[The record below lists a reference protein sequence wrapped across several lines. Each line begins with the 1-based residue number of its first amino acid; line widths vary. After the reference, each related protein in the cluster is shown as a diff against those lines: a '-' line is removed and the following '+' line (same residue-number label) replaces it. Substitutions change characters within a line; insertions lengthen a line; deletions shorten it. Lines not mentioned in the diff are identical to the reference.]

1 MSSGNRNYS
10 LTRPQRCCSFCR
22 RPGHAV
28 TRCDSDRIIEFE
40 IMCELE
46 VRSMDTL
53 DEFKEWLTQ
62 NYINN
67 SHLLRAFAVTKL
79 RSNSRVTVLE
89 CIDLISQY
97 IFETY
102 KNSVVEPEPLVEP
115 EGAMLTDDIE
125 ADLLLALS
133 ELRNI
138 EHIQPLQEIE
148 PVYNEQF
155 ISSRRREY
163 MRYMADILVFT
174 MLNNM
179 LIPDGEEPLAIGTR
193 PDIRSSID
201 DKFVENAS
209 AVANECSICW
219 DKKDSDKFVK
229 LNCNHEFCNECIIKT
244 LAANKHR
251 APCCALCRSDI
262 NNITSRRVDVQ
273 NEISNAVA

>member
-1 MSSGNRNYS
+1 
-10 LTRPQRCCSFCR
+10 
-22 RPGHAV
+22 
-28 TRCDSDRIIEFE
+28 
-40 IMCELE
+40 MCELE
-46 VRSMDTL
+46 VRSMNTL

-89 CIDLISQY
+89 SIDLISQY

-102 KNSVVEPEPLVEP
+102 KNLPVETAPVEEGVLPDNIEEDLMLV
-115 EGAMLTDDIE
+115 
-125 ADLLLALS
+125 LS

-138 EHIQPLQEIE
+138 EHIQPLQEVE

-155 ISSRRREY
+155 VSSRRREY
-163 MRYMADILVFT
+163 MRYMADVLVFT

-179 LIPDGEEPLAIGTR
+179 LPTDGEEPLAIGTR
-193 PDIRSSID
+193 PDIMSSID
-201 DKFVENAS
+201 DKFVEDQS
-209 AVANECSICW
+209 VMANECSICW
-219 DKKDSDKFVK
+219 DKKESGKFVK
-229 LNCNHEFCNECIIKT
+229 LNCNHEFCNECVIKT

-251 APCCALCRSDI
+251 APCCALCRADI
-262 NNITSRRVDVQ
+262 NNITSRSIDVQ

>member
-40 IMCELE
+40 IICERE
-46 VRSMDTL
+46 VRSMDNI
-53 DEFKEWLTQ
+53 DELKEWLIR

-89 CIDLISQY
+89 SIDLISQY

-102 KNSVVEPEPLVEP
+102 KSHFVETTPEAAVLP
-115 EGAMLTDDIE
+115 DDIE
-125 ADLLLALS
+125 EDLMLVLS

-138 EHIQPLQEIE
+138 EHIQPLQEAE

-163 MRYMADILVFT
+163 MRYMADVLVFT

-179 LIPDGEEPLAIGTR
+179 LPTDGEEPLAIGTR
-193 PDIRSSID
+193 PAIMSSID
-201 DKFVENAS
+201 DKIVENTS
-209 AVANECSICW
+209 VVANECSICW
-219 DKKDSDKFVK
+219 DKKESGKFVK

-251 APCCALCRSDI
+251 APCCALCRADI
-262 NNITSRRVDVQ
+262 NNITSRSVDVQ

>member
-28 TRCDSDRIIEFE
+28 SRCDSDRIVEFE
-40 IMCELE
+40 IICERE
-46 VRSMDTL
+46 VRSMNTI

-62 NYINN
+62 NYSNN

-79 RSNSRVTVLE
+79 RINSRVTVLE
-89 CIDLISQY
+89 SIDLISQY

-102 KNSVVEPEPLVEP
+102 KNLVVETAPVEEATLP
-115 EGAMLTDDIE
+115 DDIE
-125 ADLLLALS
+125 EALIRVLS
-133 ELRNI
+133 VLRNV
-138 EHIQPLQEIE
+138 EHIQPLQEAE
-148 PVYNEQF
+148 PFYNERF

-163 MRYMADILVFT
+163 RRYMADVLAFT

-179 LIPDGEEPLAIGTR
+179 LPTDGEEPLPVIPRPAIM
-193 PDIRSSID
+193 SSID
-201 DKFVENAS
+201 DKIVENTS
-209 AVANECSICW
+209 VVANECSICW
-219 DKKDSDKFVK
+219 DKKESVKFVK

-251 APCCALCRSDI
+251 APCCALCRADI
-262 NNITSRRVDVQ
+262 NNITSRSVDVQ

>member
-28 TRCDSDRIIEFE
+28 SRCDSDRIVEFE
-40 IMCELE
+40 IICERE
-46 VRSMDTL
+46 VRSMNTI

-79 RSNSRVTVLE
+79 RINSRVTVLE
-89 CIDLISQY
+89 SIDLISQY

-102 KNSVVEPEPLVEP
+102 KNLVVETAPVEEATLP
-115 EGAMLTDDIE
+115 DDIE
-125 ADLLLALS
+125 EALIRVLS
-133 ELRNI
+133 VLRNV
-138 EHIQPLQEIE
+138 EHIQPLQEAE
-148 PVYNEQF
+148 PVYNERF

-163 MRYMADILVFT
+163 RRYMADVLAFT

-179 LIPDGEEPLAIGTR
+179 LPTDGEEPLPVIPRPAIM
-193 PDIRSSID
+193 SSID
-201 DKFVENAS
+201 DKFVGAPL
-209 AVANECSICW
+209 AIECSICW
-219 DKKDSDKFVK
+219 DQKASGKFVK

-251 APCCALCRSDI
+251 APCCALCRADI
-262 NNITSRRVDVQ
+262 NNITSRSVDVQ

>member
-28 TRCDSDRIIEFE
+28 SRCDSDRIVEFE
-40 IMCELE
+40 IICERE
-46 VRSMDTL
+46 VRSMNTI

-79 RSNSRVTVLE
+79 RSNSRVNVLE
-89 CIDLISQY
+89 SIDLISQY

-102 KNSVVEPEPLVEP
+102 KILPVETMLPNNIEEDLMLV
-115 EGAMLTDDIE
+115 
-125 ADLLLALS
+125 LS

-138 EHIQPLQEIE
+138 EHIQPLQETE

-163 MRYMADILVFT
+163 MRYMADVLVFT

-179 LIPDGEEPLAIGTR
+179 LPTDGEEPLTIGTR
-193 PDIRSSID
+193 PAIMSSID
-201 DKFVENAS
+201 DKFVEDA
-209 AVANECSICW
+209 AVASECSICW
-219 DKKDSDKFVK
+219 DKKESDKFVK

-251 APCCALCRSDI
+251 APCCALCRADI
-262 NNITSRRVDVQ
+262 NNITSRSVDVQ

>member
-28 TRCDSDRIIEFE
+28 SRCDSDRIVEFE
-40 IMCELE
+40 IICERE
-46 VRSMDTL
+46 VRSMNTI

-62 NYINN
+62 NYSNN

-79 RSNSRVTVLE
+79 RINSRVTVLE
-89 CIDLISQY
+89 SIDLISQY

-102 KNSVVEPEPLVEP
+102 KNLVVETAPVEEATLP
-115 EGAMLTDDIE
+115 DDIE
-125 ADLLLALS
+125 EALIRVLS
-133 ELRNI
+133 VLRNV
-138 EHIQPLQEIE
+138 EHIQPLQEAE
-148 PVYNEQF
+148 PVYNERF

-163 MRYMADILVFT
+163 RRYMADVLAFT

-179 LIPDGEEPLAIGTR
+179 LPTDGEEPLPVIPRPAIM
-193 PDIRSSID
+193 SSID
-201 DKFVENAS
+201 DKFVEDGAPL
-209 AVANECSICW
+209 AIECSICW
-219 DKKDSDKFVK
+219 DQKASGKFVK

-251 APCCALCRSDI
+251 APCCALCRADI
-262 NNITSRRVDVQ
+262 NNITSRSVDVQ

>member
-1 MSSGNRNYS
+1 MSSGNRNYG

-40 IMCELE
+40 IICERK
-46 VRSMDTL
+46 VRSMNTL

-89 CIDLISQY
+89 SIDLISQY

-102 KNSVVEPEPLVEP
+102 KNLPVEAAPAEDEAALP
-115 EGAMLTDDIE
+115 DDIE
-125 ADLLLALS
+125 EDLMLVLS

-138 EHIQPLQEIE
+138 EHIQPLQEAE
-148 PVYNEQF
+148 PIYNEQF
-155 ISSRRREY
+155 VSSRRREY
-163 MRYMADILVFT
+163 MRYMADVLVFT

-179 LIPDGEEPLAIGTR
+179 LPTDGEEPLTLGTR
-193 PDIRSSID
+193 PAIMSSID
-201 DKFVENAS
+201 DKFVED
-209 AVANECSICW
+209 VAPLSSECSICW

-229 LNCNHEFCNECIIKT
+229 LNCNHEFCNECIVKT
-244 LAANKHR
+244 LATNKHR
-251 APCCALCRSDI
+251 APCCALCRADI
-262 NNITSRRVDVQ
+262 NNITSRNVDVQ

>member
-1 MSSGNRNYS
+1 MSSGNRNYG

-46 VRSMDTL
+46 VRSMNTL

-89 CIDLISQY
+89 SIDLISQY

-102 KNSVVEPEPLVEP
+102 KSLPVETAPVEEEGVLPDNIEEDLMLV
-115 EGAMLTDDIE
+115 
-125 ADLLLALS
+125 LS

-138 EHIQPLQEIE
+138 EHIQPLQEVE

-155 ISSRRREY
+155 VSSRRREY
-163 MRYMADILVFT
+163 MRYMADVLVFT

-179 LIPDGEEPLAIGTR
+179 LPTDGEEPLAIGTR

-201 DKFVENAS
+201 DKFVEDPS
-209 AVANECSICW
+209 VMANECSICW
-219 DKKDSDKFVK
+219 DKKESGKFVK
-229 LNCNHEFCNECIIKT
+229 LNCNHEFCNECVIKT

-251 APCCALCRSDI
+251 APCCALCRADI
-262 NNITSRRVDVQ
+262 NNITSRNVDVQ

>member
-1 MSSGNRNYS
+1 
-10 LTRPQRCCSFCR
+10 
-22 RPGHAV
+22 
-28 TRCDSDRIIEFE
+28 
-40 IMCELE
+40 MCELE
-46 VRSMDTL
+46 VRSMNTL

-89 CIDLISQY
+89 SIDLISQY

-102 KNSVVEPEPLVEP
+102 KNLPMEAAQAEDEAALP
-115 EGAMLTDDIE
+115 DDIE
-125 ADLLLALS
+125 EDLMLVLS

-138 EHIQPLQEIE
+138 EHIQPLQEAE

-155 ISSRRREY
+155 VSSRRREY
-163 MRYMADILVFT
+163 MRYMADVLVFT

-179 LIPDGEEPLAIGTR
+179 LPTDGEEPLTLGTR
-193 PDIRSSID
+193 PAIMSSID
-201 DKFVENAS
+201 DKFVED
-209 AVANECSICW
+209 VAPLSSECSICW

-229 LNCNHEFCNECIIKT
+229 LNCNHEFCNECIVKT
-244 LAANKHR
+244 LATNKHR
-251 APCCALCRSDI
+251 APCCALCRADI
-262 NNITSRRVDVQ
+262 NNITSRNVDVQ

>member
-1 MSSGNRNYS
+1 MSSGNRNYG

-40 IMCELE
+40 IICERK
-46 VRSMDTL
+46 VISMNTL

-89 CIDLISQY
+89 SIDLISQY

-102 KNSVVEPEPLVEP
+102 KSLPVETAPVEEGVLPDNIEEDLMLV
-115 EGAMLTDDIE
+115 
-125 ADLLLALS
+125 LS

-138 EHIQPLQEIE
+138 EHIQPLQEAE
-148 PVYNEQF
+148 PIYNEQF
-155 ISSRRREY
+155 VSSRRREY
-163 MRYMADILVFT
+163 MRYMADVLVFT

-179 LIPDGEEPLAIGTR
+179 LPTDGEEPLTLGTR
-193 PDIRSSID
+193 PAIMSSID
-201 DKFVENAS
+201 DKFVED
-209 AVANECSICW
+209 VAPLSSECSICW

-229 LNCNHEFCNECIIKT
+229 LNCNHEFCNECIVKT
-244 LAANKHR
+244 LATNKHR
-251 APCCALCRSDI
+251 APCCALCRADI
-262 NNITSRRVDVQ
+262 NNITSRNVDVQ

>member
-1 MSSGNRNYS
+1 MN
-10 LTRPQRCCSFCR
+10 T
-22 RPGHAV
+22 
-28 TRCDSDRIIEFE
+28 I
-40 IMCELE
+40 
-46 VRSMDTL
+46 

-89 CIDLISQY
+89 SIDLISQY

-102 KNSVVEPEPLVEP
+102 KILPVE
-115 EGAMLTDDIE
+115 AMLPNNIE
-125 ADLLLALS
+125 EDLMLVLS

-138 EHIQPLQEIE
+138 EHIQPLQETE

-163 MRYMADILVFT
+163 MRYMADVLVFT

-179 LIPDGEEPLAIGTR
+179 LATDGEEPLTIGTR
-193 PDIRSSID
+193 PAIMSSID
-201 DKFVENAS
+201 DKFVEDA
-209 AVANECSICW
+209 AVASECSICW
-219 DKKDSDKFVK
+219 DKKESDKFVK

-251 APCCALCRSDI
+251 APCCALCRADI
-262 NNITSRRVDVQ
+262 NNITSRSVDVQ

>member
-1 MSSGNRNYS
+1 
-10 LTRPQRCCSFCR
+10 
-22 RPGHAV
+22 
-28 TRCDSDRIIEFE
+28 
-40 IMCELE
+40 MCELE
-46 VRSMDTL
+46 VRSMNTL
-53 DEFKEWLTQ
+53 DEFKQWLIQ

-102 KNSVVEPEPLVEP
+102 KNPSIETAPLLEEPPLP
-115 EGAMLTDDIE
+115 DDIE
-125 ADLLLALS
+125 EDLMLVLS

-138 EHIQPLQEIE
+138 EHIQPLQEAE

-163 MRYMADILVFT
+163 MRYMADVLVFT

-179 LIPDGEEPLAIGTR
+179 LPTDGEDQLAIGTR
-193 PDIRSSID
+193 PNIRSSID
-201 DKFVENAS
+201 EKFVEDPS
-209 AVANECSICW
+209 VMANECSICW
-219 DKKDSDKFVK
+219 DKKESGKFVK
-229 LNCNHEFCNECIIKT
+229 LNCNHEFCNECVIKT

-251 APCCALCRSDI
+251 APCCALCRADI
-262 NNITSRRVDVQ
+262 NNITSRNVDVQ

>member
-1 MSSGNRNYS
+1 MSSGNRNYG

-46 VRSMDTL
+46 VRSMNTL

-89 CIDLISQY
+89 SIDLISQY

-102 KNSVVEPEPLVEP
+102 KNLPVETVPAEEEAALP
-115 EGAMLTDDIE
+115 DDIE
-125 ADLLLALS
+125 EDLMLVLS

-138 EHIQPLQEIE
+138 EHIQPLQEAE
-148 PVYNEQF
+148 PIYNEQF
-155 ISSRRREY
+155 VSSRRREY
-163 MRYMADILVFT
+163 MRYMADVLVFT

-179 LIPDGEEPLAIGTR
+179 LPTNGEEPLTLGTR
-193 PDIRSSID
+193 PAIMSSID
-201 DKFVENAS
+201 DKFVED
-209 AVANECSICW
+209 VAPLSSECSICW

-229 LNCNHEFCNECIIKT
+229 LNCNHEFCNECIVKT
-244 LAANKHR
+244 LATNKHR
-251 APCCALCRSDI
+251 APCCALCRADI
-262 NNITSRRVDVQ
+262 NNITSRNVDVQ

>member
-28 TRCDSDRIIEFE
+28 SRCDSDRIIEFE
-40 IMCELE
+40 IICERE
-46 VRSMDTL
+46 VRSMNTI

-79 RSNSRVTVLE
+79 RINSRVNVLE
-89 CIDLISQY
+89 SIDLISQY

-102 KNSVVEPEPLVEP
+102 KNLVVETAPVEEATLP
-115 EGAMLTDDIE
+115 DGIE
-125 ADLLLALS
+125 EALIRALS
-133 ELRNI
+133 VLRNI
-138 EHIQPLQEIE
+138 EHIQPLQEAE
-148 PVYNEQF
+148 PVYNERF

-163 MRYMADILVFT
+163 RRYMADVLAFT

-179 LIPDGEEPLAIGTR
+179 LPTDGEEPLAVIPR
-193 PDIRSSID
+193 PAIMSSID
-201 DKFVENAS
+201 DKFVEDATLVAS
-209 AVANECSICW
+209 ECSICW
-219 DKKDSDKFVK
+219 DQKASDKFVK

-251 APCCALCRSDI
+251 APCCALCRADI

>member
-1 MSSGNRNYS
+1 
-10 LTRPQRCCSFCR
+10 
-22 RPGHAV
+22 
-28 TRCDSDRIIEFE
+28 
-40 IMCELE
+40 MCELE
-46 VRSMDTL
+46 VRSMNTV

-102 KNSVVEPEPLVEP
+102 KTPDVEPEPEP
-115 EGAMLTDDIE
+115 EGAMLIDDIE
-125 ADLLLALS
+125 ADLLLALY
-133 ELRNI
+133 ELRDT
-138 EHIQPLQEIE
+138 EYIQPLQPIE

-155 ISSRRREY
+155 ISSRRQEY

-179 LIPDGEEPLAIGTR
+179 LIPSGEEQNAMVTR

-219 DKKDSDKFVK
+219 DKKESDKFVK
-229 LNCNHEFCNECIIKT
+229 LNCNHEFCNDCIIKT

-251 APCCALCRSDI
+251 APCCALCRADI

-273 NEISNAVA
+273 SEISNAVA

>member
-22 RPGHAV
+22 QPGHAV

-40 IMCELE
+40 IICERE
-46 VRSMDTL
+46 VRSMDNI

-79 RSNSRVTVLE
+79 RINSRVNVLE
-89 CIDLISQY
+89 SIDLISQY

-102 KNSVVEPEPLVEP
+102 KNLVVETAPVEEATLP
-115 EGAMLTDDIE
+115 DNIE
-125 ADLLLALS
+125 EALIRVLS
-133 ELRNI
+133 VLRNV
-138 EHIQPLQEIE
+138 EHIQPLQEAE
-148 PVYNEQF
+148 PVYNERF

-163 MRYMADILVFT
+163 RRYMADVLVFT

-179 LIPDGEEPLAIGTR
+179 LPTDGEEPLALIPR
-193 PDIRSSID
+193 PAIMSSID
-201 DKFVENAS
+201 DKFVEDA
-209 AVANECSICW
+209 AQLANECSICW
-219 DKKDSDKFVK
+219 DKKESDKFVK
-229 LNCNHEFCNECIIKT
+229 LNCNHEFCNECIVKT

-251 APCCALCRSDI
+251 APCCALCRADI
-262 NNITSRRVDVQ
+262 NNITSRSVDVQ

>member
-1 MSSGNRNYS
+1 MN
-10 LTRPQRCCSFCR
+10 
-22 RPGHAV
+22 
-28 TRCDSDRIIEFE
+28 
-40 IMCELE
+40 
-46 VRSMDTL
+46 TL

-89 CIDLISQY
+89 SIDLISQY

-102 KNSVVEPEPLVEP
+102 KNLPVETVPAEEEAALP
-115 EGAMLTDDIE
+115 DDIE
-125 ADLLLALS
+125 EDLMLVLS

-138 EHIQPLQEIE
+138 EHIQPLREIE

-155 ISSRRREY
+155 VSSRRREY
-163 MRYMADILVFT
+163 MRYMADVLVFT

-179 LIPDGEEPLAIGTR
+179 LPTNGEEPLTLGTR
-193 PDIRSSID
+193 PAIMSSID
-201 DKFVENAS
+201 DKFVED
-209 AVANECSICW
+209 VAPLSSECSICW

-229 LNCNHEFCNECIIKT
+229 LNCNHEFCNECIVKT
-244 LAANKHR
+244 LATNKHR
-251 APCCALCRSDI
+251 APCCALCRADI
-262 NNITSRRVDVQ
+262 NNITSRNVDVQ

>member
-1 MSSGNRNYS
+1 MSSGNRNYG

-40 IMCELE
+40 IICERK
-46 VRSMDTL
+46 VISMNTL

-89 CIDLISQY
+89 SIDLISQY

-102 KNSVVEPEPLVEP
+102 KNLPMEAAQAEDEAALP
-115 EGAMLTDDIE
+115 DDIE
-125 ADLLLALS
+125 EDLMLVLS

-138 EHIQPLQEIE
+138 EHIQPLQEAE

-155 ISSRRREY
+155 VSSRRREY
-163 MRYMADILVFT
+163 MRYMADVLVFT

-179 LIPDGEEPLAIGTR
+179 LPTDGEEPLTLGTR
-193 PDIRSSID
+193 PAIMSSID
-201 DKFVENAS
+201 DKFVED
-209 AVANECSICW
+209 VAPLSSECSICW

-229 LNCNHEFCNECIIKT
+229 LNCNHEFCNECIVKT
-244 LAANKHR
+244 LATNKHR
-251 APCCALCRSDI
+251 APCCALCRADI
-262 NNITSRRVDVQ
+262 NNITSRNVDVQ

>member
-1 MSSGNRNYS
+1 MN
-10 LTRPQRCCSFCR
+10 T
-22 RPGHAV
+22 
-28 TRCDSDRIIEFE
+28 I
-40 IMCELE
+40 
-46 VRSMDTL
+46 

-89 CIDLISQY
+89 SIDLISQY

-102 KNSVVEPEPLVEP
+102 KILPVE
-115 EGAMLTDDIE
+115 AMLPNNIE
-125 ADLLLALS
+125 EDLMLVLS

-138 EHIQPLQEIE
+138 EHIQPLQETE

-163 MRYMADILVFT
+163 MRYMADVLVFT

-179 LIPDGEEPLAIGTR
+179 LPTDGEEPLTIGTR
-193 PDIRSSID
+193 PAIMSSID
-201 DKFVENAS
+201 DKFVEDA
-209 AVANECSICW
+209 AVASECSICW
-219 DKKDSDKFVK
+219 DKKESDKFVK

-251 APCCALCRSDI
+251 APCCALCRADI
-262 NNITSRRVDVQ
+262 NNITSRSVDVQ

>member
-1 MSSGNRNYS
+1 
-10 LTRPQRCCSFCR
+10 
-22 RPGHAV
+22 
-28 TRCDSDRIIEFE
+28 
-40 IMCELE
+40 MCELE

-115 EGAMLTDDIE
+115 EGAMFTDDIE

-138 EHIQPLQEIE
+138 EHIQPLQEVE

-155 ISSRRREY
+155 VSSRRREY
-163 MRYMADILVFT
+163 MRYMADVLVFT

-179 LIPDGEEPLAIGTR
+179 LPTDGEEPLAIGTR
-193 PDIRSSID
+193 PAIMSSID

-219 DKKDSDKFVK
+219 DKKESGKFVK
-229 LNCNHEFCNECIIKT
+229 LNCNHEFCNDCIVKT

-251 APCCALCRSDI
+251 APCCALCRADI
-262 NNITSRRVDVQ
+262 NNITSRNVDVQ

>member
-22 RPGHAV
+22 RPGHAA

-40 IMCELE
+40 IICERE
-46 VRSMDTL
+46 VRSMDNI
-53 DEFKEWLTQ
+53 DELKEWLIR

-89 CIDLISQY
+89 SIDLISQY

-102 KNSVVEPEPLVEP
+102 KSHFVETTPEAAVLP
-115 EGAMLTDDIE
+115 DDIE
-125 ADLLLALS
+125 EDLMLVLS

-138 EHIQPLQEIE
+138 EHIQPLQEAE

-163 MRYMADILVFT
+163 MRYMADVLVFT

-179 LIPDGEEPLAIGTR
+179 LPTDGEEPLAIGTR
-193 PDIRSSID
+193 PAIMSSID
-201 DKFVENAS
+201 DKIVEDVVPLS
-209 AVANECSICW
+209 SECSICW
-219 DKKDSDKFVK
+219 DKKESGKFVK

-251 APCCALCRSDI
+251 APCCALCRADI
-262 NNITSRRVDVQ
+262 NNITSRSVDVQ

>member
-1 MSSGNRNYS
+1 MSSGNRNYG

-46 VRSMDTL
+46 VRSMNTL

-89 CIDLISQY
+89 SIDLISQY

-102 KNSVVEPEPLVEP
+102 KNLPVETVPAEEEAALP
-115 EGAMLTDDIE
+115 DDIE
-125 ADLLLALS
+125 EDLMLVLS

-138 EHIQPLQEIE
+138 EHIQPLQEAE
-148 PVYNEQF
+148 PIYNEQF
-155 ISSRRREY
+155 VSSRRREY
-163 MRYMADILVFT
+163 MRYMADVLVFT

-179 LIPDGEEPLAIGTR
+179 LPTDGEEPLTLGTR
-193 PDIRSSID
+193 PAIMSSID
-201 DKFVENAS
+201 DKFVED
-209 AVANECSICW
+209 VAPLSSECSICW

-229 LNCNHEFCNECIIKT
+229 LNCNHEFCNECIVKT
-244 LAANKHR
+244 LATNKHR
-251 APCCALCRSDI
+251 APCCALCRADI
-262 NNITSRRVDVQ
+262 NNITSRNVDVQ

>member
-28 TRCDSDRIIEFE
+28 SRCDSDRIVEFE
-40 IMCELE
+40 IICERE
-46 VRSMDTL
+46 VRSMNTI

-79 RSNSRVTVLE
+79 RINSRVTVLE
-89 CIDLISQY
+89 SIDLISQY

-102 KNSVVEPEPLVEP
+102 KNLVVETAPVEEATLP
-115 EGAMLTDDIE
+115 DDIE
-125 ADLLLALS
+125 EALIRVLS
-133 ELRNI
+133 VLRNV
-138 EHIQPLQEIE
+138 EHIQPLQEAE

-163 MRYMADILVFT
+163 MRYMADVLVFT

-179 LIPDGEEPLAIGTR
+179 LPTDGEEPLAIGTR
-193 PDIRSSID
+193 PAIMSSID
-201 DKFVENAS
+201 DKIVENTS
-209 AVANECSICW
+209 VVANECSICW
-219 DKKDSDKFVK
+219 DKKESVKFVK

-251 APCCALCRSDI
+251 APCCALCRADI
-262 NNITSRRVDVQ
+262 NNITSRSVDVQ

>member
-40 IMCELE
+40 IICERE
-46 VRSMDTL
+46 VRSMDNI
-53 DEFKEWLTQ
+53 DELKEWLIR

-89 CIDLISQY
+89 SIDLISQY

-102 KNSVVEPEPLVEP
+102 KSHFVETAPEAAALP
-115 EGAMLTDDIE
+115 DDIE
-125 ADLLLALS
+125 EDLMLVLS

-138 EHIQPLQEIE
+138 EHIQPLQEAE

-163 MRYMADILVFT
+163 MRYMADVLVFT

-179 LIPDGEEPLAIGTR
+179 LPTDGEEPLAIGTR
-193 PDIRSSID
+193 PAIMSSID
-201 DKFVENAS
+201 DKIVEDVVPLS
-209 AVANECSICW
+209 SECSICW
-219 DKKDSDKFVK
+219 DKKESGKFVK

-251 APCCALCRSDI
+251 APCCALCRADI
-262 NNITSRRVDVQ
+262 NNITSRSVDVQ

>member
-1 MSSGNRNYS
+1 MSSGNRNYG

-28 TRCDSDRIIEFE
+28 SRCDSDRIVEFE
-40 IMCELE
+40 IICERE
-46 VRSMDTL
+46 VRSMNTI

-62 NYINN
+62 NYSNN

-79 RSNSRVTVLE
+79 RINSRVTVLE
-89 CIDLISQY
+89 SIDLISQY

-102 KNSVVEPEPLVEP
+102 KNLVVETAPVEEATLP
-115 EGAMLTDDIE
+115 DDIE
-125 ADLLLALS
+125 EALIRVLS
-133 ELRNI
+133 VLRNV
-138 EHIQPLQEIE
+138 EHIQPLQEAE
-148 PVYNEQF
+148 PVYNERF

-163 MRYMADILVFT
+163 RRYMADVLAFT

-179 LIPDGEEPLAIGTR
+179 LPTDGEEPLPVIPRPAIM
-193 PDIRSSID
+193 SSID
-201 DKFVENAS
+201 DKIVENTS
-209 AVANECSICW
+209 VVANECSICW
-219 DKKDSDKFVK
+219 DKKESVKFVK

-251 APCCALCRSDI
+251 APCCALCRADI
-262 NNITSRRVDVQ
+262 NNITSRSVDVQ

>member
-1 MSSGNRNYS
+1 MSSGNRNYG

-46 VRSMDTL
+46 VRSMNTL

-89 CIDLISQY
+89 SIDLISQY

-102 KNSVVEPEPLVEP
+102 KNLPVETVPAEEEAALP
-115 EGAMLTDDIE
+115 DDIE
-125 ADLLLALS
+125 EDLMLVLS

-138 EHIQPLQEIE
+138 EHIQPLQEAE
-148 PVYNEQF
+148 PIYNEQF
-155 ISSRRREY
+155 VSSRRREY
-163 MRYMADILVFT
+163 MRYMADVLVFT
-174 MLNNM
+174 MLNNI
-179 LIPDGEEPLAIGTR
+179 LPTDGEEPLTLGTR
-193 PDIRSSID
+193 PAIMSSID
-201 DKFVENAS
+201 DKFVED
-209 AVANECSICW
+209 VAPLSSECSICW

-229 LNCNHEFCNECIIKT
+229 LNCNHEFCNECIVKT
-244 LAANKHR
+244 LATNKHR
-251 APCCALCRSDI
+251 APCCALCRADI
-262 NNITSRRVDVQ
+262 NNITSRNVDVQ

>member
-1 MSSGNRNYS
+1 MSSGNRNYG

-46 VRSMDTL
+46 VRSMNTL

-89 CIDLISQY
+89 SIDLISQY

-102 KNSVVEPEPLVEP
+102 KNLPVETAPVEEGVLPDNIEEDLMLV
-115 EGAMLTDDIE
+115 
-125 ADLLLALS
+125 LS

-138 EHIQPLQEIE
+138 EHIQPLQEVE

-155 ISSRRREY
+155 VSSRRREY
-163 MRYMADILVFT
+163 MRYMADVLVFT

-179 LIPDGEEPLAIGTR
+179 LPTDGEEPLAIGTR
-193 PDIRSSID
+193 TDIRSSID
-201 DKFVENAS
+201 DKFVEDQS
-209 AVANECSICW
+209 AMANECSICW
-219 DKKDSDKFVK
+219 DKKESGKFVK
-229 LNCNHEFCNECIIKT
+229 LNCNHEFCNECVIKT

-251 APCCALCRSDI
+251 APCCALCRADI
-262 NNITSRRVDVQ
+262 NNITSRSIDVQ

>member
-28 TRCDSDRIIEFE
+28 SRCDSDRIIEFE
-40 IMCELE
+40 IICERQ
-46 VRSMDTL
+46 VRSMDTI
-53 DEFKEWLTQ
+53 DEFKEWLNQ

-79 RSNSRVTVLE
+79 RSNSRITVLE
-89 CIDLISQY
+89 SIDLISQY

-102 KNSVVEPEPLVEP
+102 KNLIVETAPVEEAALP
-115 EGAMLTDDIE
+115 DDIE
-125 ADLLLALS
+125 EDLMQVLS

-138 EHIQPLQEIE
+138 EHIQPLQEAE

-155 ISSRRREY
+155 VSSRRREY
-163 MRYMADILVFT
+163 MRYMADVLVFT
-174 MLNNM
+174 ILNNM
-179 LIPDGEEPLAIGTR
+179 LPTDGEEPLAVIPR
-193 PDIRSSID
+193 PAIMSSID
-201 DKFVENAS
+201 DKFVEDAS

-229 LNCNHEFCNECIIKT
+229 LNCNHEFCNECIVKT
-244 LAANKHR
+244 LSANKHR
-251 APCCALCRSDI
+251 APCCALCRADI
-262 NNITSRRVDVQ
+262 NNITSRSVDVQ

>member
-1 MSSGNRNYS
+1 MSSGNRNYG

-46 VRSMDTL
+46 VRSMNTL

-89 CIDLISQY
+89 SIDLISQY

-102 KNSVVEPEPLVEP
+102 KNLPVETAPVEEGVLPDNIEEDLMLV
-115 EGAMLTDDIE
+115 
-125 ADLLLALS
+125 LS

-138 EHIQPLQEIE
+138 EHIQPLQEVE

-155 ISSRRREY
+155 VSSRRREY
-163 MRYMADILVFT
+163 MRYMADVLVFT

-179 LIPDGEEPLAIGTR
+179 LPTDGEEPLAIGTR
-193 PDIRSSID
+193 TDIRSSID
-201 DKFVENAS
+201 DKFVEDQS
-209 AVANECSICW
+209 AMANECSICW
-219 DKKDSDKFVK
+219 DKKESGKFVK
-229 LNCNHEFCNECIIKT
+229 LNCNHEFCNECVIKT

-251 APCCALCRSDI
+251 APCCALCRADI
-262 NNITSRRVDVQ
+262 NNITSRNVDVQ

>member
-40 IMCELE
+40 IICERE
-46 VRSMDTL
+46 VRSMDNI
-53 DEFKEWLTQ
+53 DELKEWLIR

-89 CIDLISQY
+89 SIDLISQY

-102 KNSVVEPEPLVEP
+102 KSHFVETAPEAAALP
-115 EGAMLTDDIE
+115 DDIE
-125 ADLLLALS
+125 EDLMLVLS

-138 EHIQPLQEIE
+138 EHIQPQPLQEAE

-163 MRYMADILVFT
+163 MRYMADVLVFT

-179 LIPDGEEPLAIGTR
+179 LPTDGEEPLAIGTR
-193 PDIRSSID
+193 PAIMSSID
-201 DKFVENAS
+201 DKIVENTS
-209 AVANECSICW
+209 VVANECSICW
-219 DKKDSDKFVK
+219 DQKASGKFVK

-251 APCCALCRSDI
+251 APCCALCRADI
-262 NNITSRRVDVQ
+262 NNITSRSVDVQ

>member
-40 IMCELE
+40 IICERE
-46 VRSMDTL
+46 VRSMDNI
-53 DEFKEWLTQ
+53 DELKEWLIR

-89 CIDLISQY
+89 SIDLISQY

-102 KNSVVEPEPLVEP
+102 KSHFVETAPEAAALP
-115 EGAMLTDDIE
+115 DDIE
-125 ADLLLALS
+125 EDLMLVLS

-138 EHIQPLQEIE
+138 EHIQPLQEVE

-155 ISSRRREY
+155 VSSRRREY
-163 MRYMADILVFT
+163 MRYMADVLVFT

-179 LIPDGEEPLAIGTR
+179 LPTDGEEPLAIGTR
-193 PDIRSSID
+193 TDIRSSID
-201 DKFVENAS
+201 DKFVEDQS
-209 AVANECSICW
+209 AMANECSICW
-219 DKKDSDKFVK
+219 DKKESGKFVK
-229 LNCNHEFCNECIIKT
+229 LNCNHEFCNECVIKT

-251 APCCALCRSDI
+251 APCCALCRADI
-262 NNITSRRVDVQ
+262 NNITSRNVDVQ